1 MENSETRKKEKSSMS
16 ETDVIKAIC
25 MILFIIG
32 GLLIASVIVWFCW
45 TEIHWAF
52 SILILGIIMIGIGF
66 LLADMVS

>member
-1 MENSETRKKEKSSMS
+1 
-16 ETDVIKAIC
+16 

-52 SILILGIIMIGIGF
+52 GTLILGVIMIGIGF
-66 LLADMVS
+66 MLAELVS

>member
-25 MILFIIG
+25 IILFIIG

-45 TEIHWAF
+45 TGIHWAF
-52 SILILGIIMIGIGF
+52 GTFILGVIMIGIGF
-66 LLADMVS
+66 MLAELVS

>member
-25 MILFIIG
+25 IILFIIG
-32 GLLIASVIVWFCW
+32 GLLITSVIVWFCW

-52 SILILGIIMIGIGF
+52 GTLILGIIMIGIGF

>member
-1 MENSETRKKEKSSMS
+1 MENSETRKREKLSMS
-16 ETDVIKAIC
+16 EIDIIKAIC
-25 MILFIIG
+25 IILFIIG

-52 SILILGIIMIGIGF
+52 GTLILGIIMIGIGF